1 MRLIKTSTI
10 IASAAIL
17 LTIASCGNNATKGS
31 ADAAQTAAA
40 TTTAQPT
47 PEGVTTRKIDT
58 LTLITLK
65 DNDGEKRMPNK
76 LFYGKADSAKVEKLS
91 PEGSV
96 ASSISCFVVETQGKR
111 ILFDAGNGA
120 AHGGKMLERLRA
132 AGIAPEQIDYI
143 FVTHFHGD
151 HIGGLA
157 ADGKPLFANAQLY
170 VPDAEYAAWAAMS
183 NDGGKEAVETVD
195 TYGDRLHRFAYTDTL
210 PLGVKAMAAPGHTPG
225 HTVYQTGR
233 LFIAG
238 DLLHGFD
245 LQMQDLDIC
254 PAYDMDS
261 AKATESRKY
270 FIDYIRQ
277 NKLITAGMH
286 FPDNGV
292 KDTL

>member
-1 MRLIKTSTI
+1 MKASTI
-10 IASAAIL
+10 IASAAVL
-17 LTIASCGNNATKGS
+17 LTIASCGNNATKSS

-40 TTTAQPT
+40 TTTAQPA

-120 AHGGKMLERLRA
+120 ANGGKMLERLRA
-132 AGIAPEQIDYI
+132 ASIAPEQIDYI

-183 NDGGKEAVETVD
+183 SDGGREAVETVD

-225 HTVYQTGR
+225 HTVYQAGR

-254 PAYDMDS
+254 PAYDMDP
-261 AKATESRKY
+261 AKATESRKH

>member
-1 MRLIKTSTI
+1 MKASTI
-10 IASAAIL
+10 IASAAVL
-17 LTIASCGNNATKGS
+17 LTIASCGNNATKSS

-40 TTTAQPT
+40 TTTAQPA

-132 AGIAPEQIDYI
+132 ASIAPEQIDYI

-195 TYGDRLHRFAYTDTL
+195 TYGDRLHRFAYTDIL

-254 PAYDMDS
+254 PTYDMDP
-261 AKATESRKY
+261 AKATESRKH

>member
-1 MRLIKTSTI
+1 MKTSTI
-10 IASAAIL
+10 IASAAAL
-17 LTIASCGNNATKGS
+17 LAVASCGGNAARSS

-40 TTTAQPT
+40 AATAGQQT

-58 LTLITLK
+58 LTLVTLK
-65 DNDGEKRMPNK
+65 DNDGDKRMPNK

-91 PEGSV
+91 PDGSV

-111 ILFDAGNGA
+111 ALFDTGNGA

-151 HIGGLA
+151 HIGGLT
-157 ADGKPLFANAQLY
+157 ADGKPVFANAQLY
-170 VPDAEYAAWAAMS
+170 VPDAEYTAWAALG

-195 TYGDRLHRFAYTDTL
+195 TYGERLHRFAYTETL
-210 PLGVKAMAAPGHTPG
+210 PLGIKAMAAPGHTPG
-225 HTVYQTGR
+225 HTVYQAGR
-233 LFIAG
+233 IFIAG

-245 LQMQDLDIC
+245 LQIQDLDIC
-254 PAYDMDS
+254 PAYDMDP
-261 AKATESRKY
+261 AKAIESRKH

>member
-1 MRLIKTSTI
+1 MKTSTI
-10 IASAAIL
+10 IASAAVL
-17 LTIASCGNNATKGS
+17 LTIASCGNNATKSS

-40 TTTAQPT
+40 TTTAQPA

-120 AHGGKMLERLRA
+120 AHGGKMLVRLRA

-183 NDGGKEAVETVD
+183 SDGGREAVETVD
-195 TYGDRLHRFAYTDTL
+195 TYGDRLHRFAYTDIL

-225 HTVYQTGR
+225 HTVYQAGR

-261 AKATESRKY
+261 AKATESRKH

>member
-1 MRLIKTSTI
+1 MKTSTI
-10 IASAAIL
+10 IASAAVL
-17 LTIASCGNNATKGS
+17 LTIASCGNNTTKSS

-40 TTTAQPT
+40 TTTAQPA

-195 TYGDRLHRFAYTDTL
+195 THGDRLHRFAYTDIL

-261 AKATESRKY
+261 AKATESRKH

>member
-1 MRLIKTSTI
+1 MKTSTI
-10 IASAAIL
+10 IASAAVL
-17 LTIASCGNNATKGS
+17 LTIASCGNNATKSS

-40 TTTAQPT
+40 TTTAQPA

-120 AHGGKMLERLRA
+120 AHGGKMLERLSA
-132 AGIAPEQIDYI
+132 ASIAPEQIDYI

-170 VPDAEYAAWAAMS
+170 VPEAEYAAWTAMS

-210 PLGVKAMAAPGHTPG
+210 PLGIKAMAAPGHTPG
-225 HTVYQTGR
+225 HTVYQAGR

-261 AKATESRKY
+261 AKATESRKH

>member
-1 MRLIKTSTI
+1 MKTSTI
-10 IASAAIL
+10 IASAAVL
-17 LTIASCGNNATKGS
+17 LTIASCGNNATKSS

-40 TTTAQPT
+40 TTTAQPA
-47 PEGVTTRKIDT
+47 PEGITTRKIDT

-195 TYGDRLHRFAYTDTL
+195 TYGDRLHRFAYTDIL

-261 AKATESRKY
+261 AKATESRKH

>member
-1 MRLIKTSTI
+1 MKASTI
-10 IASAAIL
+10 IASAAVL
-17 LTIASCGNNATKGS
+17 LTIASCGNNATKSS

-40 TTTAQPT
+40 TTTAQPA

-65 DNDGEKRMPNK
+65 DNDGEKHMPNK

-195 TYGDRLHRFAYTDTL
+195 TYGDRLHRFAYTDIL

-233 LFIAG
+233 LFIVG

-254 PAYDMDS
+254 PAYDMDP
-261 AKATESRKY
+261 AKATESRKH

>member
-1 MRLIKTSTI
+1 MKTSTI
-10 IASAAIL
+10 IASAAVL
-17 LTIASCGNNATKGS
+17 LTIASCGNNATKSS

-40 TTTAQPT
+40 TTTAQPA

-170 VPDAEYAAWAAMS
+170 VPDAEYEAWAAMS

-195 TYGDRLHRFAYTDTL
+195 TYGDRLHRFAYTDIL

-261 AKATESRKY
+261 AKATESRKH

>member
-10 IASAAIL
+10 IASAEVL
-17 LTIASCGNNATKGS
+17 LTIASCGNNATKSS

-132 AGIAPEQIDYI
+132 AGITPEQIDYI

-195 TYGDRLHRFAYTDTL
+195 TYGDRLHRFAYTDIL

-261 AKATESRKY
+261 AKATESRKH

>member
-1 MRLIKTSTI
+1 MKASTI
-10 IASAAIL
+10 IASAAVL
-17 LTIASCGNNATKGS
+17 LTIASCGNNATKSS

-40 TTTAQPT
+40 TTTAQPA

-132 AGIAPEQIDYI
+132 AGIALEQIDYI

-157 ADGKPLFANAQLY
+157 ADGKPLFAKAQLY

-254 PAYDMDS
+254 PAYDMDP
-261 AKATESRKY
+261 AKATESRKH

>member
-1 MRLIKTSTI
+1 MKTSTI
-10 IASAAIL
+10 IASAAVL
-17 LTIASCGNNATKGS
+17 LTIASCGNNATKSS

-40 TTTAQPT
+40 TTTAQPA

-132 AGIAPEQIDYI
+132 ASIAPEQIDYI

-170 VPDAEYAAWAAMS
+170 VPDAEYAAWAAMG

-245 LQMQDLDIC
+245 LQMQDLDIY

-261 AKATESRKY
+261 AKATESRKH

>member
-1 MRLIKTSTI
+1 MKTSTI
-10 IASAAIL
+10 IASAAVL
-17 LTIASCGNNATKGS
+17 LTIASCGNNATKSS

-132 AGIAPEQIDYI
+132 ASIAPEQIDYI

>member
-1 MRLIKTSTI
+1 MKTSTI

-17 LTIASCGNNATKGS
+17 LTIASCGNNATKSS

-40 TTTAQPT
+40 TTTAQPA

-170 VPDAEYAAWAAMS
+170 VPDAEYAAWAAMG

-195 TYGDRLHRFAYTDTL
+195 TYGDRLHRFAYTDIL

-261 AKATESRKY
+261 AKATESRKH

>member
-1 MRLIKTSTI
+1 MKTSTI
-10 IASAAIL
+10 IASAAVL
-17 LTIASCGNNATKGS
+17 LTIASCGNNATKSS

-40 TTTAQPT
+40 TTTAQPA

-195 TYGDRLHRFAYTDTL
+195 TYGDRLHRFAYTYIL
-210 PLGVKAMAAPGHTPG
+210 PLGVNAMAAPGHTPG

-261 AKATESRKY
+261 AKATESRKH

>member
-1 MRLIKTSTI
+1 MKTSTI
-10 IASAAIL
+10 IASAAVL
-17 LTIASCGNNATKGS
+17 LTIASCGNNATKSS

-40 TTTAQPT
+40 TTTAQPA

-183 NDGGKEAVETVD
+183 SDGGREAVETVD
-195 TYGDRLHRFAYTDTL
+195 TYGDRLHRFAYTDIL

-225 HTVYQTGR
+225 HTVYQAGR

-261 AKATESRKY
+261 AKATESRKH

>member
-1 MRLIKTSTI
+1 MKTSTI

-17 LTIASCGNNATKGS
+17 LTIASCGNNATKSS

-40 TTTAQPT
+40 TTTAQPA

-143 FVTHFHGD
+143 FVTHFHCD

-170 VPDAEYAAWAAMS
+170 VPDAEYAAWAAMG

-261 AKATESRKY
+261 AKATESRKH

-277 NKLITAGMH
+277 NKLITAGIH

>member
-1 MRLIKTSTI
+1 
-10 IASAAIL
+10 
-17 LTIASCGNNATKGS
+17 
-31 ADAAQTAAA
+31 
-40 TTTAQPT
+40 
-47 PEGVTTRKIDT
+47 
-58 LTLITLK
+58 
-65 DNDGEKRMPNK
+65 
-76 LFYGKADSAKVEKLS
+76 
-91 PEGSV
+91 
-96 ASSISCFVVETQGKR
+96 
-111 ILFDAGNGA
+111 
-120 AHGGKMLERLRA
+120 MLERLRA
-132 AGIAPEQIDYI
+132 ASIAPEQIDYI

-195 TYGDRLHRFAYTDTL
+195 TYGDRLHLFAYTDTL

-254 PAYDMDS
+254 PTYDMDP
-261 AKATESRKY
+261 AKATESRKH

>member
-1 MRLIKTSTI
+1 MKTSTI
-10 IASAAIL
+10 IASAAVL
-17 LTIASCGNNATKGS
+17 LTIASCGNNATKSS

-40 TTTAQPT
+40 TTTAQPA

-170 VPDAEYAAWAAMS
+170 VPDAEYEAWAAMS

-195 TYGDRLHRFAYTDTL
+195 TYGDRLHRFAYTDIL
-210 PLGVKAMAAPGHTPG
+210 PLGVKAMATPGHTPG

-261 AKATESRKY
+261 AKATESRKH

>member
-1 MRLIKTSTI
+1 MKTSTI
-10 IASAAIL
+10 IASAAVL
-17 LTIASCGNNATKGS
+17 LTIASCGNNATKSS

-40 TTTAQPT
+40 TTTAQPA

-76 LFYGKADSAKVEKLS
+76 LFYGKADSVKVEKLS

-132 AGIAPEQIDYI
+132 ASIAPEQIDYI

-195 TYGDRLHRFAYTDTL
+195 TYGDRLHRFAYTDIL

-261 AKATESRKY
+261 AKATESRKH

>member
-1 MRLIKTSTI
+1 MKTSTI
-10 IASAAIL
+10 IASAAVL
-17 LTIASCGNNATKGS
+17 LTIASCGNNATKSS

-40 TTTAQPT
+40 TTAQST

-96 ASSISCFVVETQGKR
+96 ASSISCFVVEMQGKR

-183 NDGGKEAVETVD
+183 SDGGREAAETVD
-195 TYGDRLHRFAYTDTL
+195 TYGDRLHRFAYTDIL

-254 PAYDMDS
+254 PAYDMDP
-261 AKATESRKY
+261 AKATESRKH

>member
-17 LTIASCGNNATKGS
+17 LTIASCGNNATKSS

-40 TTTAQPT
+40 TTTAQPA

-132 AGIAPEQIDYI
+132 ASIAPEQIDYI

-195 TYGDRLHRFAYTDTL
+195 TYGDRLHRFAYTDIL

-261 AKATESRKY
+261 AKATESRKH

>member
-1 MRLIKTSTI
+1 MKTSTI

-17 LTIASCGNNATKGS
+17 LTIASCGNNATKSS

-132 AGIAPEQIDYI
+132 ASIAPEQIDYI

-195 TYGDRLHRFAYTDTL
+195 TYGDRLHRFAYTDIL

-254 PAYDMDS
+254 PAYDMDP
-261 AKATESRKY
+261 AKATESRKH

>member
-1 MRLIKTSTI
+1 MKTSTI
-10 IASAAIL
+10 IASAAVL
-17 LTIASCGNNATKGS
+17 LTIASYGNNATKSS

-40 TTTAQPT
+40 TTTAQPA

-183 NDGGKEAVETVD
+183 SDGGREAVETVD

-254 PAYDMDS
+254 PAYDMNS
-261 AKATESRKY
+261 AKATESRKH
-270 FIDYIRQ
+270 FINYIRQ

>member
-1 MRLIKTSTI
+1 MKASTI
-10 IASAAIL
+10 IASAAVL
-17 LTIASCGNNATKGS
+17 LTIASCGNNATKSS

-40 TTTAQPT
+40 TTTAQPA

-183 NDGGKEAVETVD
+183 SDGGKEAVETVD
-195 TYGDRLHRFAYTDTL
+195 TYGDRLHRFAYTDIL

-261 AKATESRKY
+261 AKATESRKH
-270 FIDYIRQ
+270 FIDCIRQ

>member
-1 MRLIKTSTI
+1 MKTSTI
-10 IASAAIL
+10 IASAAVL
-17 LTIASCGNNATKGS
+17 LTIASCGNNATKSS

-40 TTTAQPT
+40 TTTAQPA

-76 LFYGKADSAKVEKLS
+76 LFYGKADSAKIEKLS

-132 AGIAPEQIDYI
+132 ASIALEQIDYI

-195 TYGDRLHRFAYTDTL
+195 TYGDRLHRFAYTDIL

-261 AKATESRKY
+261 AKATESRKH

>member
-1 MRLIKTSTI
+1 MKTSTI
-10 IASAAIL
+10 IASAAVL
-17 LTIASCGNNATKGS
+17 LTIASCGNNATKSS

-40 TTTAQPT
+40 TTTAQPA

-195 TYGDRLHRFAYTDTL
+195 TYGDRLHRFAYTDIL

-225 HTVYQTGR
+225 HTVYQTER

-261 AKATESRKY
+261 AKATESRKH

>member
-1 MRLIKTSTI
+1 MKTSTI
-10 IASAAIL
+10 IASAAVL
-17 LTIASCGNNATKGS
+17 LTIASCGNNATKSS

-40 TTTAQPT
+40 TTTAQPA

-132 AGIAPEQIDYI
+132 ASIAPEQIDYI

-195 TYGDRLHRFAYTDTL
+195 TYGDRLHRFAYTDIL

-245 LQMQDLDIC
+245 LQRQDLDIC
-254 PAYDMDS
+254 PADDMDS
-261 AKATESRKY
+261 AKATESRKH

>member
-1 MRLIKTSTI
+1 MKTSTI
-10 IASAAIL
+10 IASAAVL
-17 LTIASCGNNATKGS
+17 LTIASCGNNATKSS

-40 TTTAQPT
+40 TTTAQPA

-132 AGIAPEQIDYI
+132 ASIAPEQIDYI

-254 PAYDMDS
+254 PTYDMDP
-261 AKATESRKY
+261 AKATESRKH

>member
-10 IASAAIL
+10 IASAAVL
-17 LTIASCGNNATKGS
+17 LTIASCGNNATKSS

-40 TTTAQPT
+40 TTTAQPA

-195 TYGDRLHRFAYTDTL
+195 TYGDRLHRFAYTDIL

-261 AKATESRKY
+261 AKATESRKH

>member
-1 MRLIKTSTI
+1 MKTSTI
-10 IASAAIL
+10 IASAAVL
-17 LTIASCGNNATKGS
+17 LTIASCGNNATKSS

-40 TTTAQPT
+40 TTTAQPA

-96 ASSISCFVVETQGKR
+96 ASSISCFVVEMQGKR

-183 NDGGKEAVETVD
+183 NDGGKETVETVD
-195 TYGDRLHRFAYTDTL
+195 TYGDRLHRFAYTDIL

-261 AKATESRKY
+261 AKATESRKH

>member
-1 MRLIKTSTI
+1 MKTSTI
-10 IASAAIL
+10 IASAAVL
-17 LTIASCGNNATKGS
+17 LTIASCGNNATKSS

-40 TTTAQPT
+40 TTTARPA

-170 VPDAEYAAWAAMS
+170 VPDAEYAAWAAMG

-195 TYGDRLHRFAYTDTL
+195 TYGNRLHRFAYTDTL
-210 PLGVKAMAAPGHTPG
+210 PLGVKAMPAPGHTPG

-261 AKATESRKY
+261 AKATESRKH

-277 NKLITAGMH
+277 NKLITAGIH
-286 FPDNGV
+286 LPDNGV

>member
-1 MRLIKTSTI
+1 MKTSTI
-10 IASAAIL
+10 IASAAVL
-17 LTIASCGNNATKGS
+17 LTIASCGNNATKSS

-91 PEGSV
+91 PDGSV
-96 ASSISCFVVETQGKR
+96 ASSISCFVVEMQGKR

-157 ADGKPLFANAQLY
+157 TDGKPLFANAQLY
-170 VPDAEYAAWAAMS
+170 VPDAEYAAWAAMG

-225 HTVYQTGR
+225 HTVYQAGR

-254 PAYDMDS
+254 PAYDMDP
-261 AKATESRKY
+261 AKATESRKH

>member
-1 MRLIKTSTI
+1 MKTSTI
-10 IASAAIL
+10 IASAAVL
-17 LTIASCGNNATKGS
+17 LTIASCGNNATKSS

-195 TYGDRLHRFAYTDTL
+195 TYGDRLHRFAYTDIL

-233 LFIAG
+233 LFVAG

-261 AKATESRKY
+261 AKATESRKH

>member
-1 MRLIKTSTI
+1 MKTSTI

-17 LTIASCGNNATKGS
+17 LTIASCGNNATKSS

-40 TTTAQPT
+40 TTTAQPA

-183 NDGGKEAVETVD
+183 SDGGREAVETVD
-195 TYGDRLHRFAYTDTL
+195 TYGDRLHRFAYTDIL

-225 HTVYQTGR
+225 HTVYQAGR

-261 AKATESRKY
+261 AKATESRKH

>member
-1 MRLIKTSTI
+1 MKTSTI

-17 LTIASCGNNATKGS
+17 LTIASCGNNATKSS

-40 TTTAQPT
+40 TTTAQPA

-195 TYGDRLHRFAYTDTL
+195 TYGDRLHRFAYTDIL

-261 AKATESRKY
+261 AKATESRKH

>member
-1 MRLIKTSTI
+1 MKTSTI
-10 IASAAIL
+10 IASAAVL
-17 LTIASCGNNATKGS
+17 LTIASCGNNATKSS

-40 TTTAQPT
+40 TTTAQPA

-195 TYGDRLHRFAYTDTL
+195 TYGDRLHRFAYTDIL

-254 PAYDMDS
+254 PAYDMDP
-261 AKATESRKY
+261 AKATESRKH

>member
-10 IASAAIL
+10 IASAAVL
-17 LTIASCGNNATKGS
+17 LTIASCGNNATKSS

-40 TTTAQPT
+40 TTTAQPA

-132 AGIAPEQIDYI
+132 ASIAPEQIDYI

-225 HTVYQTGR
+225 HTVYQAGR

-254 PAYDMDS
+254 PAYDMDP
-261 AKATESRKY
+261 AKATESRKH

>member
-1 MRLIKTSTI
+1 MKTSTI

-17 LTIASCGNNATKGS
+17 LTIASYGNNASKSS

-40 TTTAQPT
+40 TTTAQPA

-96 ASSISCFVVETQGKR
+96 ASSISCFVVEAQGKR

-132 AGIAPEQIDYI
+132 ASIAPEQIDYI

-151 HIGGLA
+151 HIGGLET
-157 ADGKPLFANAQLY
+157 DGKPLFANAQLY
-170 VPDAEYAAWAAMS
+170 VPDAEYAAWAAMG

-195 TYGDRLHRFAYTDTL
+195 TYGDRLHRFAYTDIL

-254 PAYDMDS
+254 PAYDMDP
-261 AKATESRKY
+261 AKATESRKHC
-270 FIDYIRQ
+270 IGYIRQ